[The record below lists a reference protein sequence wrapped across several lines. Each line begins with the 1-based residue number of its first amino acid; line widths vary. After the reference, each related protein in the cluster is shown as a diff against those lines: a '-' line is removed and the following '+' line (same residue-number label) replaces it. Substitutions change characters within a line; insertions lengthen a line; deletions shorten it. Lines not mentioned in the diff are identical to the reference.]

1 MKIAPKLKRIT
12 EDDVTRLI
20 DQAFIFS
27 FFYFY
32 FYFYFKDSTGTAPGV
47 HQFKVGMKFEAID
60 PFNPSHVCVVTVIKV
75 LRFNYFVLGVDSLA
89 TYFVCHANS
98 INVFP
103 CGWAKAHGLQ
113 LHPPRGGICF
123 CFFLLEIYFFSLEQS
138 KLNKR
143 THQERKKGVCNWS
156 KMLVSMVQQ
165 KCKQ

>member
-27 FFYFY
+27 FFVFC
-32 FYFYFKDSTGTAPGV
+32 FKDSTGTAPGV

-123 CFFLLEIYFFSLEQS
+123 CFFF
-138 KLNKR
+138 
-143 THQERKKGVCNWS
+143 
-156 KMLVSMVQQ
+156 
-165 KCKQ
+165 

>member
-1 MKIAPKLKRIT
+1 MLAYKGFKQNYCNIKLLFPIDWNCSKIEAYHRRWRDAAHRSSIH
-12 EDDVTRLI
+12 
-20 DQAFIFS
+20 
-27 FFYFY
+27 FFHF
-32 FYFYFKDSTGTAPGV
+32 FCFYFKDSTGTAPGV

-123 CFFLLEIYFFSLEQS
+123 CFFLLE
-138 KLNKR
+138 N
-143 THQERKKGVCNWS
+143 
-156 KMLVSMVQQ
+156 
-165 KCKQ
+165 

>member
-1 MKIAPKLKRIT
+1 
-12 EDDVTRLI
+12 
-20 DQAFIFS
+20 
-27 FFYFY
+27 
-32 FYFYFKDSTGTAPGV
+32 
-47 HQFKVGMKFEAID
+47 MKFEAID

-123 CFFLLEIYFFSLEQS
+123 CFFLLEIYFFPWNNRSLIS
-138 KLNKR
+138 GHTKNAR
-143 THQERKKGVCNWS
+143 R
-156 KMLVSMVQQ
+156 VSATEV
-165 KCKQ
+165 KCS

>member
-1 MKIAPKLKRIT
+1 MEIAPKLKRIT
-12 EDDVTRLI
+12 EDDVTWLI
-20 DQAFIFS
+20 S
-27 FFYFY
+27 
-32 FYFYFKDSTGTAPGV
+32 FYFKDSTGTAPGV

-123 CFFLLEIYFFSLEQS
+123 CFFLLEIYFFPWNNRSLIS
-138 KLNKR
+138 GHTKNAR
-143 THQERKKGVCNWS
+143 R
-156 KMLVSMVQQ
+156 VSATEV
-165 KCKQ
+165 KCS